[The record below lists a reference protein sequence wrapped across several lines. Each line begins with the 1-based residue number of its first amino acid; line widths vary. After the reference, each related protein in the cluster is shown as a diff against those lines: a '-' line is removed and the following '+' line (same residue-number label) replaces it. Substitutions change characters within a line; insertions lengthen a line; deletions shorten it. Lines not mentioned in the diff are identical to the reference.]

1 MGEDGDLSLQLLIC
15 RRFKGR
21 SRTPA
26 HASAT
31 PLRLP
36 GKPFE
41 ILRGFDSPALT
52 VALTAWPCRF
62 GASCAVGSHWHEPA

>member
-21 SRTPA
+21 SRTLA

-31 PLRLP
+31 PLRPP

-41 ILRGFDSPALT
+41 ILRGFDSPRLNRRQFDTMA
-52 VALTAWPCRF
+52 VPDWRFVRCR
-62 GASCAVGSHWHEPA
+62 